1 MKSKSKADLFER
13 IFTMNLKDKI
23 ESFEELGWSD
33 PELDPKV
40 GLKKSIE
47 WLRRLNFYNY
57 VYPNDQM
64 DEKKVPLC
72 IFVPEKAVLRKM
84 IKALAKCKTKQ

>member
-1 MKSKSKADLFER
+1 MYER